1 MKEEKKQSNAI
12 IPEGNQKYIPIQ
24 PANKPPLSSRNERR
38 MKIKYSFMY
47 S

>member
-12 IPEGNQKYIPIQ
+12 IPEGNLKHIPIQ